1 MSTVRIA
8 LPVHLQDL
16 ARVDGEVLVRVSDEP
31 TVDSVLDALEAE
43 FPTLRGTIRD
53 HGTRRR
59 RAFIR
64 YYACGEDISH
74 DPPENP
80 LPTAVADGSDAF
92 YVIGAISGG

>member
-43 FPTLRGTIRD
+43 FPALRGTIRD

-92 YVIGAISGG
+92 CVIGAISGG